1 MKFENFAMLSYSR
14 PIKVSLEE
22 ATQAFGEAISSG
34 SAPEGRRHYLTQ
46 RWVALSEK
54 LMDGEQLWIFEAGGT
69 VTEPKRGIARE
80 QDGRVTDFL
89 IF

>member
-1 MKFENFAMLSYSR
+1 MKFENFALLSYSR
-14 PIKVSLEE
+14 PIKVSVEE
-22 ATQAFGEAISSG
+22 ATRVLGEAISSG
-34 SAPEGRRHYLTQ
+34 SAPEGRHHYLAQ

-54 LMDGEQLWIFEAGGT
+54 LTDGEQLWIFEAGGT

-80 QDGRVTDFL
+80 QGGRVTDFL